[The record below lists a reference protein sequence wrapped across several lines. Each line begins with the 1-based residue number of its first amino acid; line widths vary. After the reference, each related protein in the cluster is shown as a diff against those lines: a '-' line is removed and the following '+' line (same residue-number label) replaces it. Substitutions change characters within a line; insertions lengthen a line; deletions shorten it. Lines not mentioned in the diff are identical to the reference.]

1 MDEIWSKIKS
11 AAESRNGI
19 ITTKEVENLG
29 ISRTVLKKYVDDNR
43 LIRTRKGLYVLSD
56 DLADEYLLIQKRSTK
71 AVYSY
76 GTALYLW
83 GLSDRIPHYIDMTV
97 PQGTNISNIKKDNPQ
112 VRVHYIREDL
122 YPIGITE
129 TVSPQGGTVHL
140 YDRERC
146 ICDLIRGKKDMDMQ
160 IYTQAIKDYFH
171 SGAKGRELL
180 KYGKCFGIEEQ
191 IRNYMEVL
199 S

>member
-1 MDEIWSKIKS
+1 MDEIWSKISS
-11 AAESRNGI
+11 AAESTNGI

-29 ISRTVLKKYVDDNR
+29 VSRTALKKYVDTNR
-43 LIRTRKGLYVLSD
+43 LIRIRKGLYVLVD
-56 DLADEYLLIQKRSTK
+56 ALADEYLLLQERSTK

-83 GLSDRIPHYIDMTV
+83 GLSDRIPHYIDVTV
-97 PQGTNISNIKKDNPQ
+97 PQGTNISNIKKDSPQ
-112 VRVHYIREDL
+112 IRVHYIQKDL

-129 TVSPQGGTVHL
+129 NISPQGGTVRL

-146 ICDLIRGKKDMDMQ
+146 ICDLIRAKKDMDMQ
-160 IYTQAIKDYFH
+160 IYAQAIKEYFH
-171 SGAKGRELL
+171 SGAKGRDLL
-180 KYGKCFGIEEQ
+180 KYGKRFGIEEQ